1 MVDAVIRKTSLR
13 IAPLVG
19 RFDDISAGAL
29 IAKYLARRTAVCL
42 IVAWMSRPE
51 ERRAANVDRRGED

>member
-1 MVDAVIRKTSLR
+1 MVDAVTRKTSLQ

-19 RFDDISAGAL
+19 RFDDIPAGAL
-29 IAKYLARRTAVCL
+29 IAKYLARRTAVCP

-51 ERRAANVDRRGED
+51 ERGEVNVDRRGED